1 MKIQVDGKLTYECHD
16 DEVKVGDNVLL
27 PAPYF
32 MEGSTYVGKVTKLSS
47 DYDGY
52 CKSVIKVIKWKH
64 F

>member
-1 MKIQVDGKLTYECHD
+1 MKIMVDGKLTYECD
-16 DEVKVGDNVLL
+16 YKVKVGDNVLL

-52 CKSVIKVIKWKH
+52 CKSVIKVIK
-64 F
+64 